1 MTLSYLEQALEYRDN
16 YEAKV
21 AEAANYIKPFLQDK
35 PEFGL
40 TLGSGLGNLSNLVE
54 NQKVIRYSE
63 IPNFPLTT
71 IPGHEGNL
79 IIGSISQVPIIVLKG
94 RKHYYEVADLPFNN
108 GILQVIFPIHVL
120 AELGIPNYFS
130 TNAAG
135 GLNYNLKVGDFL
147 LIQSHINLLPNPLLG
162 KYHNFRR
169 VDNKQRISRFQ
180 PMNSTYD
187 PKLTEIL
194 EEAAYINKNKA
205 FIGVYIGVTG
215 PSYETE
221 AECIAFR
228 DSLGADAVG
237 MSTTGENIVAKNR
250 GMKIVSL
257 SLITNVIS
265 INGTNATSH
274 EEVKS
279 VLENLETNNKIAL
292 TIKDFFRLYKE
303 GWY

>member
-1 MTLSYLEQALEYRDN
+1 
-16 YEAKV
+16 
-21 AEAANYIKPFLQDK
+21 
-35 PEFGL
+35 
-40 TLGSGLGNLSNLVE
+40 
-54 NQKVIRYSE
+54 
-63 IPNFPLTT
+63 
-71 IPGHEGNL
+71 
-79 IIGSISQVPIIVLKG
+79 
-94 RKHYYEVADLPFNN
+94 
-108 GILQVIFPIHVL
+108 
-120 AELGIPNYFS
+120 
-130 TNAAG
+130 
-135 GLNYNLKVGDFL
+135 
-147 LIQSHINLLPNPLLG
+147 
-162 KYHNFRR
+162 
-169 VDNKQRISRFQ
+169 
-180 PMNSTYD
+180 MNSTYD

>member
-135 GLNYNLKVGDFL
+135 GLNYNLKVGE
-147 LIQSHINLLPNPLLG
+147 
-162 KYHNFRR
+162 K
-169 VDNKQRISRFQ
+169 
-180 PMNSTYD
+180 
-187 PKLTEIL
+187 
-194 EEAAYINKNKA
+194 
-205 FIGVYIGVTG
+205 
-215 PSYETE
+215 
-221 AECIAFR
+221 
-228 DSLGADAVG
+228 
-237 MSTTGENIVAKNR
+237 
-250 GMKIVSL
+250 
-257 SLITNVIS
+257 
-265 INGTNATSH
+265 
-274 EEVKS
+274 
-279 VLENLETNNKIAL
+279 
-292 TIKDFFRLYKE
+292 
-303 GWY
+303 